1 MGRNRRAGGRTG
13 IGCRGRG
20 TARRLLA
27 VAVLAAGSAGCLG
40 ACQKPDTSGQVT
52 RGFYSPDF
60 DTVWEVSE
68 REMARAGFSPDPD
81 ASSRATRTLVSRW
94 EAQMSPFSARGHR
107 EKATVVLHPVPGTP
121 DRWTVEVNVTRET
134 NMAIVNPSNP
144 VVAKWE
150 NPTRVGDREHMLAEN
165 IERFF
170 VPRDV
175 SPEFR
180 TRYGMPAA
188 PRTTTPAPTP
198 ASPPPSSDPSF
209 PWK

>member
-1 MGRNRRAGGRTG
+1 MAGNGVGTRWARAGG
-13 IGCRGRG
+13 
-20 TARRLLA
+20 ALA
-27 VAVLAAGSAGCLG
+27 LAAAALAAA
-40 ACQKPDTSGQVT
+40 ACQKPDATGQTT

-60 DTVWEVSE
+60 DTVWEVAE
-68 REMARAGFSPDPD
+68 REMTRAGYTPDPD

-94 EAQMSPFSARGHR
+94 ELQMSPFSARGHR
-107 EKATVVLHPVPGTP
+107 EKATVFLHPVPGAS
-121 DRWTVEVNVTRET
+121 DRWSVEVNVTRET
-134 NMAIVNPSNP
+134 NMAIVQPDNP

-150 NPTRVGDREHMLAEN
+150 NPQRVGDREHMLAEN

-188 PRTTTPAPTP
+188 PKTTTPAPAP
-198 ASPPPSSDPSF
+198 ATPPPAHDPAF